1 MQKLVGSKTSFSL
14 EEHLFENGAF
24 RGEKWAFPVWV
35 RSNPQTLACRGW
47 RKPGD
52 GREGGG
58 KWLLPAVPGWPG
70 PSSCLGT
77 NLSAQARRCHRRP
90 AARLAAAE
98 LVSRGAGPL
107 LAAPANM
114 LHGWVTE
121 NKPSRGRVGPGLAG
135 GGLPTSFWGD
145 LESGRKEARPSP
157 QDC

>member
-1 MQKLVGSKTSFSL
+1 MQKLVGAKTFFSL

-24 RGEKWAFPVWV
+24 HGEKWAFPVWV
-35 RSNPQTLACRGW
+35 QPNPQTLAWGGA
-47 RKPGD
+47 GD

-58 KWLLPAVPGWPG
+58 KWLLPAVPGLPG
-70 PSSCLGT
+70 PSSCPGAHLG
-77 NLSAQARRCHRRP
+77 AQACRCHRRP

-121 NKPSRGRVGPGLAG
+121 NKPSRGRVGR
-135 GGLPTSFWGD
+135 GLPAAAS
-145 LESGRKEARPSP
+145 LLPSGVT
-157 QDC
+157 